1 MLSGSKTMLSQLN
14 DFQFFDDERHLN
26 RVPSV
31 TYLGIVLDEKWKWKM
46 HINSLLQKLGHRLPV
61 LNRIYH
67 MLHKRHLIVY
77 FNGLVL
83 PHLNY
88 ADVVGGDKPGLTTQM
103 KHLQSFQNRF
113 AKKIVKAK
121 VTSAEALTLLQWVP
135 LRARHIGHRSCLVQ
149 DALRGNIPK
158 HFDIFDSNMTQP
170 HGYNTRN
177 GYLSKVSRPRT
188 EWGRDK
194 NYYKAI
200 NDWALLPSELK
211 RLMPKT
217 ICNYKLK
224 QFLLKH
230 FKMSLVFLSFFILSL
245 NDFKQLLND
254 F

>member
-1 MLSGSKTMLSQLN
+1 MLDK
-14 DFQFFDDERHLN
+14 R
-26 RVPSV
+26 R
-31 TYLGIVLDEKWKWKM
+31 
-46 HINSLLQKLGHRLPV
+46 LQ
-61 LNRIYH
+61 
-67 MLHKRHLIVY
+67 VY

-83 PHLNY
+83 PHLDY
-88 ADVVGGDKPGLTTQM
+88 ADVVWGDQPGLTTQM
-103 KHLQSFQNRF
+103 KQLQSFQNRF

-135 LRARHIGHRSCLVQ
+135 LRARRIGHRSCLVQ

-158 HFDIFDSNMTQP
+158 HFDIFNSNMTQP

-177 GYLSKVSRPRT
+177 GYLPKVSRPRT
-188 EWGRDK
+188 EWDRDK

-200 NDWALLPSELK
+200 NHWALLPSELK

-230 FKMSLVFLSFFILSL
+230 FEMSLVFLSFFILSL
-245 NDFKQLLND
+245 NDFK
-254 F
+254 

>member
-14 DFQFFDDERHLN
+14 DFQFFTDERHLN

-31 TYLGIVLDEKWKWKM
+31 TYLGIVLHEKWKWKI

-67 MLHKRHLIVY
+67 MLNKRRLIVY

-88 ADVVGGDKPGLTTQM
+88 ADVVGGDQPGLTTQM
-103 KHLQSFQNRF
+103 KQLQSFQNRF

-135 LRARHIGHRSCLVQ
+135 LGARRIGHRSCLVQ

-158 HFDIFDSNMTQP
+158 HFDIFNSNMTQP

-177 GYLSKVSRPRT
+177 GYLPKVSRPRT

-200 NDWALLPSELK
+200 NDWALLSSELK

-230 FKMSLVFLSFFILSL
+230 FEMSLVFLSFFILSL
-245 NDFKQLLND
+245 NDFK
-254 F
+254 